1 MPVPEAI
8 TVELARRERKE
19 LEKLSRKA
27 TAPARSVQRAR
38 IILLAAAGLA
48 NAEIAREVGCHVD
61 TVRKWRGRFAEAEG
75 LEALDDRPRSGRPAR
90 VTPEIHCEL
99 IKLACDRP
107 RDHREDR
114 DRWTHEALAAALE
127 EETGVRISRSEV
139 GRILRNEDFRPH
151 QVRPWLHSPDPDFRP
166 KVRRICDLYLD
177 PPPGAHVVCV
187 DEKTSIQALA
197 RRYPGR
203 PAAPGRAGRREF
215 EYVRHGTCALLAAFD
230 VRTGQVYGECRDQR
244 RAVDLLEFM
253 DNLARQYPRGPVY
266 IIWDNLNI
274 HCDGKDARW
283 TEFNRRHGG
292 RFHFVHTPLHASWV
306 NQIEIWFS
314 ILQRRAL
321 RDGDFRSRDDLIS
334 AIEGFKKQWNR
345 YEAHPFK
352 WSFRGRFVHSS
363 RRRPYAAPPRQAPAD
378 LRLAA

>member
-1 MPVPEAI
+1 MPVPKAI
-8 TVELARRERKE
+8 AVELARKEREA
-19 LEKLSRKA
+19 LEMLARKA
-27 TAPARSVQRAR
+27 TAPARSVLRAKIVLR
-38 IILLAAAGLA
+38 AARGLA
-48 NAEIAREVGCHVD
+48 NAEIARALGCHVD
-61 TVRKWRGRFAEAEG
+61 TVRQWRWRFVEEGR

-90 VTPEIHCEL
+90 VTPDIHCEL

-114 DRWTHEALAAALE
+114 NVWTHEGLAAALE
-127 EETGVRISRSEV
+127 HETGVRISRSEV

-151 QVRPWLHSPDPDFRP
+151 QVRPWLHSPDPKFRS
-166 KVRRICDLYLD
+166 KVRRICELYLR
-177 PPPGAHVVCV
+177 PPSGVHVVCV

-203 PAAPGRAGRREF
+203 PAAPGRAARREF

-230 VRTGQVYGECRDQR
+230 VCTGLVHGACKRQR
-244 RAVDLLEFM
+244 RATDLVGFM
-253 DNLARQYPRGPVY
+253 DDVARQYPRGPVY
-266 IIWDNLNI
+266 IVWDNLNI
-274 HCDGKDARW
+274 HFDGKDARW

-292 RFHFVHTPLHASWV
+292 RFHFIYTPLHASWV

-314 ILQRRAL
+314 ILQRRVL
-321 RDGDFRSRDDLIS
+321 RDGDFRSRAALIS
-334 AIEGFKKQWNR
+334 AVEGFKEQWNR

-352 WSFRGRFVHSS
+352 WTFRGRFVHKP
-363 RRRPYAAPPRQAPAD
+363 RRRSHAVPTRQDPEE

>member
-1 MPVPEAI
+1 MPVPKAI
-8 TVELARRERKE
+8 AVELARKEREA
-19 LEKLSRKA
+19 LETLARKA
-27 TAPARSVQRAR
+27 TAPARSVLRAK
-38 IILLAAAGLA
+38 IILLAARGLA
-48 NAEIAREVGCHVD
+48 NAEIARALGCHVD
-61 TVRKWRGRFAEAEG
+61 TVSKWRRRFVEEGR
-75 LEALDDRPRSGRPAR
+75 LEALNDRPRSGRPVR

-114 DRWTHEALAAALE
+114 NVWTHERLAAALE

-151 QVRPWLHSPDPDFRP
+151 QVRPWLHSPDPKFRA
-166 KVRRICDLYLD
+166 KVRRICELYLR

-203 PAAPGRAGRREF
+203 PAAPGRAARREF

-230 VRTGQVYGECRDQR
+230 VRTGRVYGECKRQR
-244 RAVDLLEFM
+244 RATDLVVFM
-253 DNLARQYPRGPVY
+253 DNLARQYPRGPVF
-266 IIWDNLNI
+266 IVWDNLNI
-274 HCDGKDARW
+274 HFDGEEARW

-292 RFHFVHTPLHASWV
+292 RFHFVYTPLHASWV

-314 ILQRRAL
+314 ILQRRVL
-321 RDGDFRSRDDLIS
+321 RDGDFPSRDALIS
-334 AIEGFKKQWNR
+334 AVEGFKEQWNR

-352 WSFRGRFVHSS
+352 WSFRGRFVHKS
-363 RRRPYAAPPRQAPAD
+363 RHRPHAVPPRQDLAK